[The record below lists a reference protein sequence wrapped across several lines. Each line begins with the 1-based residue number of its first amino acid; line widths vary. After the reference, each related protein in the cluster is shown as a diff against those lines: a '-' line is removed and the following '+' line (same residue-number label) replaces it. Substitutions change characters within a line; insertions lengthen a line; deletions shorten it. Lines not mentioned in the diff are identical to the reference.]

1 MKKILLFIF
10 VLSLISV
17 AYSQSGINI
26 STEKVIINGK
36 KFYRHNV
43 NSGETIYSLSKA
55 YKVTEKDIID
65 NNPEL
70 AKSPLKAGQSILI
83 PVVFETATNN
93 ENYIIY
99 TVKPGDT
106 LYSLCKR
113 FGITEEKFYEINSDL
128 NPSKTLKVNQQI
140 KFPASAIDEKIE
152 QKISEVQKDTTKY
165 IYHIIEKGETVY
177 NLTKKFNV
185 TKEDLKSANPDFD
198 GIKLKVGEVIL
209 IPRKNFSNEFALNTT
224 QQNTYN
230 TGKVVDNKSSD
241 KCDSQNWY
249 KNGTDFEIAILLPF
263 EVNSNIQS
271 LINQENRKQEQ
282 RLHSI
287 TEKIIS
293 FYSGILVGLENF
305 SSKNINLKVKVYDTG
320 KDNTLIKKLIDENNF
335 ANTDLIIGPAFN
347 SQVEFINKNL
357 FRNDLY
363 YIIPFSS
370 NQKILYEYSNNIFLK
385 FTDNVVAEAIAD
397 YAANNPESIYIV
409 IQGNTEDENHKSQI
423 FYDAIKNKSSN
434 LNLSFIKFSGSNLM
448 ELSSKVNKDVENVFI
463 LPFNVTNETQF
474 TRILLNIFNLKDY
487 QIRIISDKSHL
498 DYETIDPNYYVKA
511 NFTYFSNSNIDYSN
525 PETMTFISKYRDVFL
540 CEPDEFSFLGYDAST
555 FLIDKLLKYGNT
567 FGECFNNSVT
577 YDGLGG
583 NILLKKYDNFANYS
597 YVNKTVYL
605 YSLTPDYTFIK
616 IHP

>member
-1 MKKILLFIF
+1 MKKFLLFIF
-10 VLSLISV
+10 ILSLISV

-26 STEKVIINGK
+26 SNEKVIVNGK

-65 NNPEL
+65 NNPDL

-83 PVVFETATNN
+83 PVVFESAPNN

-152 QKISEVQKDTTKY
+152 QKISEGQKDTSKY

-185 TKEDLKSANPDFD
+185 TREELQSANPDFD

-209 IPRKNFSNEFALNTT
+209 IPRKNSPNEFALSIN
-224 QQNTYN
+224 QQNTYK
-230 TGKVVDNKSSD
+230 TGKVTDNKNSD

-249 KNGTDFEIAILLPF
+249 KNGNDFEIAILLPF

-282 RLHSI
+282 RLHTI

-293 FYSGILVGLENF
+293 FYSGILVGLEYF
-305 SSKNINLKVKVYDTG
+305 SDKNINLKIKVYDTG
-320 KDNTLIKKLIDENNF
+320 KDNTFIKKLIDENKF

-347 SQVEFINKNL
+347 SQVEFINNNL
-357 FRNDLY
+357 YRNDLY

-370 NQKILYEYSNNIFLK
+370 NQRIIQEHSNNIFLK
-385 FTDNVVAEAIAD
+385 STDNFIAEAIAD
-397 YAANNPESIYIV
+397 YAANNPESRYIV

-423 FYDAIKNKSSN
+423 YYDAIKSKNNN
-434 LNLSFIKFSGSNLM
+434 LNLSFIRFSGSNLM

-474 TRILLNIFNLKDY
+474 TRMLLNLFNLKDY
-487 QIRIISDKSHL
+487 QIRLIADKSHL

-511 NFTYFSNSNIDYSN
+511 NFTYFSNSYIDYSN
-525 PETMTFISKYRDVFL
+525 PETKTFISKYRDVFL

-555 FLIDKLLKYGNT
+555 FLIDKLIKYGNT

-583 NILLKKYDNFANYS
+583 NIFLKRYDNFANYS